1 MKAKILGIVVIS
13 GLTLSMIVTGVAAV
27 SEAVNAESSAAEPDH
42 LVLQRSQDAST
53 DQDTALI
60 SSLKFVCPFH

>member
-1 MKAKILGIVVIS
+1 MKVKILGIVVIS

-27 SEAVNAESSAAEPDH
+27 AQAVNAETPASQPNR
-42 LVLQRSQDAST
+42 LVLQRCQANATSQDG
-53 DQDTALI
+53 ALI

>member
-27 SEAVNAESSAAEPDH
+27 TQAVNAETSASQPEQ
-42 LVLQRSQDAST
+42 LVLRQGQAAPAE
-53 DQDTALI
+53 QDTALI

>member
-27 SEAVNAESSAAEPDH
+27 TQAVNAETSATQPEQ
-42 LVLQRSQDAST
+42 LVLRQGQAAPA

>member
-13 GLTLSMIVTGVAAV
+13 GLTVSMIVTGVAAV
-27 SEAVNAESSAAEPDH
+27 AQAVNAETSSTQSEQ
-42 LVLQRSQDAST
+42 LVSQRSQAAPT
-53 DQDTALI
+53 DQDGAVI

>member
-27 SEAVNAESSAAEPDH
+27 TQAVNAETSASQPEQ
-42 LVLQRSQDAST
+42 LVLRQGQAAPA

>member
-27 SEAVNAESSAAEPDH
+27 SEAVNAENSGSPSEPLVSQRGQAAP
-42 LVLQRSQDAST
+42 T
-53 DQDTALI
+53 DQDGAMI

>member
-1 MKAKILGIVVIS
+1 MKAKILGIVIIS

-27 SEAVNAESSAAEPDH
+27 SQAVNAENSASPPEQ
-42 LVLQRSQDAST
+42 LVRQRGQADST
-53 DQDTALI
+53 GRDGALI

>member
-1 MKAKILGIVVIS
+1 MKAKILGIVVVG

-27 SEAVNAESSAAEPDH
+27 SQAVNADASSTQPERLA
-42 LVLQRSQDAST
+42 LQRGQATAT
-53 DQDTALI
+53 DQEGALL

>member
-27 SEAVNAESSAAEPDH
+27 TQAVNADALSTQSERLVSQRGQAATTE
-42 LVLQRSQDAST
+42 
-53 DQDTALI
+53 QDTALI
-60 SSLKFVCPFH
+60 SSLKCVCPFH

>member
-27 SEAVNAESSAAEPDH
+27 TQAVNAESSAAQPDH
-42 LVLQRSQDAST
+42 LVLQRGEAT
-53 DQDTALI
+53 PNDQEGALI
-60 SSLKFVCPFH
+60 TSFRFVCPFH

>member
-27 SEAVNAESSAAEPDH
+27 TQAVNAETSATQPEH
-42 LVLQRSQDAST
+42 LVLRQGQAAPA

>member
-27 SEAVNAESSAAEPDH
+27 TQAVNADALSAQSEQ
-42 LVLQRSQDAST
+42 LVLQRGQAAT
-53 DQDTALI
+53 TEQDTALI

>member
-27 SEAVNAESSAAEPDH
+27 SQAVNAESSASSSEQ
-42 LVLQRSQDAST
+42 LVLQRGQATPS
-53 DQDTALI
+53 DQDGALL

>member
-27 SEAVNAESSAAEPDH
+27 TQAVNAETSATQPEQ
-42 LVLQRSQDAST
+42 LVLRQGQAAPA
-53 DQDTALI
+53 DQDSALI

>member
-27 SEAVNAESSAAEPDH
+27 SEAVNA
-42 LVLQRSQDAST
+42 DASSTQPEQRGQAVTT
-53 DQDTALI
+53 DQDGAVL

>member
-27 SEAVNAESSAAEPDH
+27 TQAVNAETSTTQPEQ
-42 LVLQRSQDAST
+42 LVLRQGQAAPA
-53 DQDTALI
+53 DQDSALI

>member
-13 GLTLSMIVTGVAAV
+13 GLTLSMIVTGVVAV
-27 SEAVNAESSAAEPDH
+27 AQAVNTESSASSPEQ
-42 LVLQRSQDAST
+42 LVLQRGQAAPKGQDGV
-53 DQDTALI
+53 LI

>member
-27 SEAVNAESSAAEPDH
+27 TQAVNADTSTNQPDQPAWGRM
-42 LVLQRSQDAST
+42 VD
-53 DQDTALI
+53 DTSDKDGALL

>member
-27 SEAVNAESSAAEPDH
+27 TQAVNAETSASQPEQR
-42 LVLQRSQDAST
+42 VLLRGQAAPA

>member
-1 MKAKILGIVVIS
+1 MKAKLLGIVVIS

-27 SEAVNAESSAAEPDH
+27 SQAVNAETSSTQTEK
-42 LVLQRSQDAST
+42 LVLQRGQAGPTGQDG
-53 DQDTALI
+53 ALL

>member
-27 SEAVNAESSAAEPDH
+27 TQAVNAESSASQPEQ
-42 LVLQRSQDAST
+42 LVLRQGQAAPA

>member
-27 SEAVNAESSAAEPDH
+27 TQAVNAETSATQPEQ
-42 LVLQRSQDAST
+42 LVLRQGQAAPV

>member
-1 MKAKILGIVVIS
+1 MKAKILGIVVIG

-27 SEAVNAESSAAEPDH
+27 AQAVNAENATSQSEQ
-42 LVLQRSQDAST
+42 LVLQRGQAAPT
-53 DQDTALI
+53 GQNGALI

>member
-27 SEAVNAESSAAEPDH
+27 TQAVNAETSATRPEQ
-42 LVLQRSQDAST
+42 LVLRQGQAAPA

>member
-27 SEAVNAESSAAEPDH
+27 SQAVNAESSASPSEQR
-42 LVLQRSQDAST
+42 LLQRGQATPT
-53 DQDTALI
+53 DRDGAVI

>member
-27 SEAVNAESSAAEPDH
+27 TQAVNAETSATQPEQ
-42 LVLQRSQDAST
+42 LVLRQGQAAPAE
-53 DQDTALI
+53 QDTALI

>member
-27 SEAVNAESSAAEPDH
+27 TQAVNAETSAAQPE
-42 LVLQRSQDAST
+42 QRMLLRGQEAATEQDG
-53 DQDTALI
+53 ALLH
-60 SSLKFVCPFH
+60 SLKFVCPFH

>member
-1 MKAKILGIVVIS
+1 MKAKILAIVVIS

-27 SEAVNAESSAAEPDH
+27 AQAVNAETSVSPPNR
-42 LVLQRSQDAST
+42 LVLQRGQAGATSQDG
-53 DQDTALI
+53 ALI

>member
-27 SEAVNAESSAAEPDH
+27 TQAVNADALSTQSEQ
-42 LVLQRSQDAST
+42 LVLQRGQAAT
-53 DQDTALI
+53 TEQDTALI

>member
-27 SEAVNAESSAAEPDH
+27 AQAVNAETSSTQSGQRGQAAP
-42 LVLQRSQDAST
+42 T
-53 DQDTALI
+53 DQDGAVI

>member
-13 GLTLSMIVTGVAAV
+13 GLTLSMIATGVAAV
-27 SEAVNAESSAAEPDH
+27 SQAVNADISSTQSEQ
-42 LVLQRSQDAST
+42 LVLQRGQAAST
-53 DQDTALI
+53 DQDGALI